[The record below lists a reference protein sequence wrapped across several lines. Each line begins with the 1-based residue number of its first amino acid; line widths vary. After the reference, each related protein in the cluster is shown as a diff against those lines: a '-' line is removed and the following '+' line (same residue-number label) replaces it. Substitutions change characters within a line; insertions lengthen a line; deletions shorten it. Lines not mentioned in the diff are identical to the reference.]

1 MRAVE
6 HGDTSYYETRW
17 RIEIHESNV
26 VARATISICSW
37 TCMLLSADHSWGS
50 SAAFA
55 ACQSE
60 ECFKSRHFTGKL
72 TKHLITVAKL
82 MTLFY
87 YSERNRNIRTSL
99 FKLSR
104 DLATGINVNMI
115 RIANCGC
122 FVVCIVNVASCM
134 NSPSIDWN
142 FQQWLLAFYT
152 FRFLPKPVSL
162 TSNAKHVN
170 YSVPVTLVSA
180 SKWILPVKYIQFVH
194 RLFRLWTV
202 S

>member
-17 RIEIHESNV
+17 RIEIHVHESNV
-26 VARATISICSW
+26 VARAAISLCSW

-104 DLATGINVNMI
+104 DLATGNKCKHVDSDCKLWLFRSLHCKCCFMHEFSIN
-115 RIANCGC
+115 
-122 FVVCIVNVASCM
+122 
-134 NSPSIDWN
+134 
-142 FQQWLLAFYT
+142 WLKFST
-152 FRFLPKPVSL
+152 VTVSL
-162 TSNAKHVN
+162 LYV
-170 YSVPVTLVSA
+170 
-180 SKWILPVKYIQFVH
+180 
-194 RLFRLWTV
+194 
-202 S
+202 